1 MSDRF
6 RTGLGAAWNTLN
18 VEGGS
23 SVAVF
28 GLGAVGLSVIQGA
41 KGEEGWRC
49 IAGGAWRIIPGLV
62 SG

>member
-1 MSDRF
+1 MLPF
-6 RTGLGAAWNTLN
+6 PRTGLGAAWNTLN

-41 KGEEGWRC
+41 
-49 IAGGAWRIIPGLV
+49 GGAVGGLQV
-62 SG
+62 S